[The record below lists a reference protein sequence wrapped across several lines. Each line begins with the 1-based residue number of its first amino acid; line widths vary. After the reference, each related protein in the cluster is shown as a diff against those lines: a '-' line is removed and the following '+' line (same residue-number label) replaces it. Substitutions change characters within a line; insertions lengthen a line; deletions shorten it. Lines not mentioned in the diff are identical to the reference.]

1 MLQEQLQM
9 SQLPNCG
16 NLLTSKK
23 KDVKMRIR
31 CITSLLQFK
40 EKNFAIKDQFQDKI
54 RRLEMDKEIQEKKV
68 AKLQKE
74 ILDLDREKYKVE
86 LKAKETV
93 D

>member
-1 MLQEQLQM
+1 M

-31 CITSLLQFK
+31 CITSLLQFR
-40 EKNFAIKDQFQDKI
+40 EKNYAIKDQFQDKI

-74 ILDLDREKYKVE
+74 MLDLDREKYKVE
-86 LKAKETV
+86 LKAKEKEN
-93 D
+93 